1 LGNDAKPMLA
11 DEQLAQTQQG
21 LKGLAMPNF
30 NSVST
35 ALAKECNVEAEEDV
49 ETEEE
54 GESWKPYLAQDFR

>member
-1 LGNDAKPMLA
+1 MT

-35 ALAKECNVEAEEDV
+35 ALAKECNMEPEEEP

-54 GESWKPYLAQDFR
+54 GELYPSSTSLIED

>member
-1 LGNDAKPMLA
+1 MPA

-35 ALAKECNVEAEEDV
+35 ALAKECNIEAEEDV

-54 GESWKPYLAQDFR
+54 GER